1 MRRMRLPFTTDASGD
16 VTVNGERVI
25 QGKLYAI
32 QADIDATVNGA
43 IDLTISTQGAAGSKT
58 LLTLSNL
65 AGDGLFYP
73 RDVVHDAAGTA
84 LTGTSG
90 GDRTMPLLEGKPR
103 VVVAQG
109 GNALSGAV
117 ILYFEE

>member
-1 MRRMRLPFTTDASGD
+1 MRIPFTTDALGAA
-16 VTVNGERVI
+16 TVNGSRSI
-25 QGKLYAI
+25 LGRLYAI

-58 LLTLSNL
+58 VHTLANL

-84 LTGTSG
+84 LTGTAG
-90 GDRTMPLLEGKPR
+90 GDRALPLLDGTPR

-109 GNALSGAV
+109 GNALAGAV
-117 ILYFEE
+117 VLYFEEG

>member
-1 MRRMRLPFTTDASGD
+1 MRIPFTTAADGT
-16 VTVNGERVI
+16 VTANGERAI
-25 QGKLYAI
+25 LGKLFAI

-58 LLTLSNL
+58 LLTLANL

-73 RDVVHDAAGTA
+73 RDVVHDASGTA

-109 GNALSGAV
+109 GNALAGV
-117 ILYFEE
+117 VTLYFEE